1 MDESRASTTK
11 LLLGI
16 WSHISHKRRIQ
27 LLALLLVMLASG
39 AAELVTLGSV
49 IPFLAV
55 LTDPSFLWEQK
66 YIRSIAIPLGYTDPS
81 QLLIPVII
89 CFAFAAVIAASIR
102 LCNVW
107 LNGILAASIG
117 SDLSCEAYKRTL
129 YQPFTVHVQR
139 NSSEVIAASTSQVKL
154 TVNALNAIL
163 QSVTS
168 AVVAIGILI
177 GMLFISAP
185 IAISAFIIFGTA
197 YSLLA
202 FTVNKELRV
211 NSYKIAYATKEQLRA
226 LQEGLGSI
234 RDLLLD
240 GSQPTYID
248 IYRNAD
254 RPQRFLEAKNNYLSS
269 FPRFALEAL
278 GIVLLA
284 FMGGFM
290 ILKRGSASSV
300 IPTLGSL
307 ALGSQRLLPALQQ
320 LYGGWASVKSCN
332 AGLLGVLNLLNQPL
346 PQLSTKISRFNFTGL
361 IELRDLS
368 FRYNTHSKLVL
379 SNINFEI
386 KFGQRIGFI
395 GSTGCGKSTLADVI
409 MGLLPPTS
417 GNIYVD
423 GIDINHDPDKC
434 MINSWRASIAHV
446 PQSIYLADTTIAENI
461 AFGVP
466 KHLIDWSRVYSASQ
480 QAQISPFVES
490 MEAGYNSLIGE
501 GGIRLSGGQK
511 QRIGIARALYKQATV
526 LVFDEATSALD
537 TDTENAVMEA
547 INNLSTDYTIILIA
561 QTSTVAVV
569 TRLFS

>member
-1 MDESRASTTK
+1 
-11 LLLGI
+11 
-16 WSHISHKRRIQ
+16 
-27 LLALLLVMLASG
+27 
-39 AAELVTLGSV
+39 
-49 IPFLAV
+49 
-55 LTDPSFLWEQK
+55 
-66 YIRSIAIPLGYTDPS
+66 
-81 QLLIPVII
+81 
-89 CFAFAAVIAASIR
+89 
-102 LCNVW
+102 
-107 LNGILAASIG
+107 
-117 SDLSCEAYKRTL
+117 
-129 YQPFTVHVQR
+129 
-139 NSSEVIAASTSQVKL
+139 
-154 TVNALNAIL
+154 
-163 QSVTS
+163 
-168 AVVAIGILI
+168 
-177 GMLFISAP
+177 MLFISAP

-547 INNLSTDYTIILIA
+547 INNLSTDYTIILLH
-561 QTSTVAVV
+561 QTILSPVV